1 MKSARVIP
9 RSHAGFWQNI
19 SNTRQIINMENG
31 QFRNQEIKLK
41 SFKLHGGSE
50 TRAVK
55 IISHL
60 VPEQN
65 EVQGQS
71 SYDCRNTI
79 ILIEAVPKRK

>member
-41 SFKLHGGSE
+41 SLIACRVRDESCQDHFTLGSR
-50 TRAVK
+50 T
-55 IISHL
+55 
-60 VPEQN
+60 
-65 EVQGQS
+65 
-71 SYDCRNTI
+71 
-79 ILIEAVPKRK
+79 